1 MTDQNTPAHA
11 ANPAGDL
18 PQDDNKLI
26 AERREKLQAL
36 RANGVA
42 FPNDFRPEQRAGDLQ
57 ERFKDVENE
66 ALEAEPV
73 AVSVAG
79 RMMLK
84 RVMGKAAFATVQD
97 SSGQIQFFIGRDD
110 VGAESMT
117 AFKGW
122 DIGDI
127 IAATG
132 TLFRT
137 RTGEL
142 SVKVKELRLLAKALR
157 PLPDKFHGLSDQET
171 KYRQR
176 YVDLI
181 TSPETRSTFRARAKA
196 VEMVSGRRSR

>member
-97 SSGQIQFFIGRDD
+97 SSGLTSLPAFPIAVKMGSKPHVNLVQLTTVKDD
-110 VGAESMT
+110 VKHLYTLHWTKPAAAAKFYVLYKNTG
-117 AFKGW
+117 KGFEMF
-122 DIGDI
+122 
-127 IAATG
+127 T
-132 TLFRT
+132 
-137 RTGEL
+137 
-142 SVKVKELRLLAKALR
+142 SVPGNQNEYSDTYSKNENTVYALTVQYE
-157 PLPDKFHGLSDQET
+157 DNT
-171 KYRQR
+171 
-176 YVDLI
+176 
-181 TSPETRSTFRARAKA
+181 TS
-196 VEMVSGRRSR
+196 EMIK

>member
-1 MTDQNTPAHA
+1 M
-11 ANPAGDL
+11 
-18 PQDDNKLI
+18 QD
-26 AERREKLQAL
+26 
-36 RANGVA
+36 G
-42 FPNDFRPEQRAGDLQ
+42 
-57 ERFKDVENE
+57 
-66 ALEAEPV
+66 
-73 AVSVAG
+73 
-79 RMMLK
+79 
-84 RVMGKAAFATVQD
+84 
-97 SSGQIQFFIGRDD
+97 SGQIQFFIGRDD
-110 VGAESMT
+110 VGADAMT

-127 IAATG
+127 VAATG

-142 SVKVKELRLLAKALR
+142 SVKVKALRLLAKALR

-196 VEMVSGRRSR
+196 IASMRKYMTDADFMEVETPMLHLIPAAPRPSRSSRTTTRLTCRCICVSRRSCI